1 MEALADMADGEKGGG
16 IKVGQNLY
24 QDVCWQPAGQV
35 INVTKCNTSSDTNA
49 LKTESNEQLQLD
61 VPI

>member
-1 MEALADMADGEKGGG
+1 MEGLADMADSEKGGG

-35 INVTKCNTSSDTNA
+35 IKHH
-49 LKTESNEQLQLD
+49 KTQHQF
-61 VPI
+61 